1 MDRISEL
8 PKHILQRILYFLSQK
23 DAVRTSVLSKSW
35 SYIWCTRPNLVSS
48 YNDSKE
54 NKQEFLTTVEQNLQR
69 YCDQR
74 MCLEEFSLLIILDNH
89 EYVSL
94 LEKWIP
100 TLKNMG
106 VKKFRLSIYWK
117 YSRQLPSVV
126 FEAESLQD
134 LHMEGFTLD
143 QTTIGRNVLSKHLK
157 RLLLVKVEIE
167 DGVFQKIISSC
178 PLIETLSLESCERL
192 RNIKVNNL
200 LRLKKFHFSST
211 PKEECCIEIYPAS
224 LEIINIGHADVSF
237 PKGAEFQNL
246 KSLFLN
252 HVILTSF
259 DNFSS
264 CKFPSLVNLCIS
276 HCDGLDESTEE
287 SHLFLDAPNLNT
299 FVYHGWFNL
308 SFSIATTSREWSSTL
323 YLLMRD
329 DPSLW
334 LLKLRKLLE
343 SLSRSKISLTI
354 FQFHINAEDIFIENR
369 DL

>member
-1 MDRISEL
+1 MDMISEL

-23 DAVRTSVLSKSW
+23 EAVRTSVLSKSW
-35 SYIWCTRPNLVSS
+35 GNIWCTRPNLDFLF
-48 YNDSKE
+48 NNFRD
-54 NKQEFLTTVEQNLQR
+54 NKQEFLNTVEKNLQR

-74 MCLEEFSLLIILDNH
+74 MCLEEFSLRIILDNH
-89 EYVSL
+89 ESVSF

-178 PLIETLSLESCERL
+178 PLIEILLVKSCKTL

-200 LRLKKFHFSST
+200 LRLRKFHFSSR
-211 PKEECCIEIYPAS
+211 PDEKCSIEIHPAS
-224 LEIINIGHADVSF
+224 LETINIGHADVLF

-246 KSLFLN
+246 KSLCLN
-252 HVILTSF
+252 HVMLTSF

-264 CKFPSLVNLCIS
+264 
-276 HCDGLDESTEE
+276 
-287 SHLFLDAPNLNT
+287 
-299 FVYHGWFNL
+299 
-308 SFSIATTSREWSSTL
+308 
-323 YLLMRD
+323 
-329 DPSLW
+329 
-334 LLKLRKLLE
+334 
-343 SLSRSKISLTI
+343 
-354 FQFHINAEDIFIENR
+354 
-369 DL
+369 